1 MFDNLEDCL
10 LFKND
15 LDHEVE
21 EYELERDNMP
31 KFLMVKELIANNQME
46 KAYTSSCLP
55 VTRQSIVLLDQNEV
69 SSCNFAAGSQDQ
81 LVLQDFQDPF
91 GILLQA
97 SEKINV
103 SWFII
108 ISLGFNGYWEFPTC
122 TSFCLLEKSESKIL
136 VCSHLLDWLHW
147 KDHYT

>member
-1 MFDNLEDCL
+1 MFDNLEDFF

-31 KFLMVKELIANNQME
+31 EFIMVKEPTANTQME
-46 KAYTSSCLP
+46 KAYTSLCLP
-55 VTRQSIVLLDQNEV
+55 ITRQSIVLSDQNEA

-81 LVLQDFQDPF
+81 LVLRDFQDPF

-103 SWFII
+103 AWFVI
-108 ISLGFNGYWEFPTC
+108 ISLGFSGYCELPTC
-122 TSFCLLEKSESKIL
+122 TSFYLLEKSEQNFGM
-136 VCSHLLDWLHW
+136 
-147 KDHYT
+147 